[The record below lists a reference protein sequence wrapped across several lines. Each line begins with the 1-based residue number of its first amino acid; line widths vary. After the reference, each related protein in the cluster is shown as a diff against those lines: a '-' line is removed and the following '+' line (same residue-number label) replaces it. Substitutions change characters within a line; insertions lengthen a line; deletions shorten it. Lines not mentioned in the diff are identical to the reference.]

1 MRERVLRR
9 YHHITNESLV
19 KKKMFEENFI
29 KKITS
34 ATTVKLDSRSL
45 AAKSACLALALQM
58 LFLNDATPASAWLV
72 FLLVFGP
79 IEFLGCQSQCGSQD
93 ETAIRFQ

>member
-1 MRERVLRR
+1 
-9 YHHITNESLV
+9 
-19 KKKMFEENFI
+19 MFEENFI

-34 ATTVKLDSRSL
+34 ATTVKLDSKSL
-45 AAKSACLALALQM
+45 AANLPVLP
-58 LFLNDATPASAWLV
+58 LNDATPASAWLV